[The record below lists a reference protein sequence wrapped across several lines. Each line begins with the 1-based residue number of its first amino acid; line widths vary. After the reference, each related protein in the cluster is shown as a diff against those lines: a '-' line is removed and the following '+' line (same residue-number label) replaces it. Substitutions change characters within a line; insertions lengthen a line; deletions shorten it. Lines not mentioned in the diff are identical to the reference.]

1 MKGRLRAA
9 FLVSNE
15 IRRAALMND
24 NDLEMDPVVY
34 IVIGRVWKDEDTSP
48 DAAITIHAF
57 LMAPDDDDA
66 VRKTLE
72 ALSSQGFTEA
82 ELDQIGVIDGEPD
95 EPIYEGAYHDAL
107 SGNVAIV
114 TLAD

>member
-1 MKGRLRAA
+1 
-9 FLVSNE
+9 
-15 IRRAALMND
+15 MND
-24 NDLEMDPVVY
+24 NDLEMGPVVY

-48 DAAITIHAF
+48 AKAITIHA
-57 LMAPDDDDA
+57 LLTAPDDDDA

-72 ALSSQGFTEA
+72 ALSSQGFVEA
-82 ELDQIGVIDGEPD
+82 ELDQIGVVDGEPD
-95 EPIYEGAYHDAL
+95 EPLYEGAYQDAL

>member
-1 MKGRLRAA
+1 
-9 FLVSNE
+9 
-15 IRRAALMND
+15 MND
-24 NDLEMDPVVY
+24 NDMDMEPVVY

-48 DAAITIHAF
+48 DAAITIHA
-57 LMAPDDDDA
+57 LLRAPDDDDA

-72 ALSSQGFTEA
+72 ALSSQGFAEA

-95 EPIYEGAYHDAL
+95 EPIYEGAYQDAL

-114 TLAD
+114 TLSE